1 MSSELLV
8 LILQEYHLVLLHL
21 RSSLHVSFENIIGV
35 PLHAGEAEVHAT
47 GEGSSEESNCKV
59 ALISVHRESNKLHN
73 WLADND
79 RVFFS
84 LGPYLSGWWTPL
96 TSEQVRC
103 NILGYL
109 LDEQLR

>member
-1 MSSELLV
+1 M
-8 LILQEYHLVLLHL
+8 
-21 RSSLHVSFENIIGV
+21 
-35 PLHAGEAEVHAT
+35 HAT

-84 LGPYLSGWWTPL
+84 LGLYLSGWWTPL
-96 TSEQVRC
+96 TSEQKSINHLSFPCLRR
-103 NILGYL
+103 ILATPQVNR
-109 LDEQLR
+109 ERKLREKERRGRRKRITVSP